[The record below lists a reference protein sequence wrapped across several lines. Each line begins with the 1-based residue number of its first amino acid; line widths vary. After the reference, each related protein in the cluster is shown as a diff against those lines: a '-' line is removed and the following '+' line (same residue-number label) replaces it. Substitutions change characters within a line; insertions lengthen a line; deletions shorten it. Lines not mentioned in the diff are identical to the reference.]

1 MTEPNPFEMTSTLV
15 AIPSVSFEEA
25 AIVDFLHN
33 RLNQIPWLETS
44 RIGDNLIAR
53 TNMEKGQRLL
63 LGGHTDTVPANN
75 NLEPRLEGETLWGL
89 GAADMKGGLAVMLSL
104 AEAIPSP
111 AFDMT
116 YLFYARE
123 EVAAEHSGLKD
134 IVDAAPELLDA
145 DLALLGEPTSGTV
158 EAGCQGTMRF
168 VLELKGERA
177 HTARPWMGVN
187 AIHRLDKALNVLNEY
202 KERKPVIEGC
212 EYHEALQAVR
222 IEGGV
227 AGNVVPDSVAL
238 TFNHRVAPDRD
249 LEEAEDFIRSLFS
262 SIIAPEDSLILVDS
276 APPAKPGLSNPML
289 ASMIGKHDLQAR
301 AKLGWTDVAFF
312 DQRGIPAANFGPG
325 DATLAHTQEER
336 ITKPAVDSCYL
347 VLKNLIETG
356 L

>member
-15 AIPSVSFEEA
+15 GIPSVSFEEA
-25 AIVDFLHN
+25 AIVDFLHD

-53 TNMEKGQRLL
+53 TNMEKGRRLL
-63 LGGHTDTVPANN
+63 LGGHPDTVPANN

-104 AEAIPSP
+104 AEAVPSP

-187 AIHRLDKALNVLNEY
+187 AIHRLDKALDVLNEY

-249 LEEAEDFIRSLFS
+249 LEEAEDFIRTLFS
-262 SIIAPEDSLILVDS
+262 SILTSEDSLTLVDS

-336 ITKPAVDSCYL
+336 ITKAAVDSCYL

>member
-25 AIVDFLHN
+25 AIVDFLHD

-134 IVDAAPELLDA
+134 IVDAAPELLEA

-262 SIIAPEDSLILVDS
+262 SIITPEDSLTLVDS

>member
-134 IVDAAPELLDA
+134 IVDAAPELLEA

-262 SIIAPEDSLILVDS
+262 SIITPEDSLTLVDS

>member
-33 RLNQIPWLETS
+33 RLNKIPWLETS

-75 NLEPRLEGETLWGL
+75 NLAPRLEGETLWGL

-134 IVDAAPELLDA
+134 IVDAAPELLEA

-262 SIIAPEDSLILVDS
+262 SIITPEDSLTLVDS

>member
-33 RLNQIPWLETS
+33 RLNKIPWLETS

-145 DLALLGEPTSGTV
+145 DLVLLGEPTSGTV

-262 SIIAPEDSLILVDS
+262 SIIAPEDSLTLVDS

>member
-25 AIVDFLHN
+25 AIVDFLHE
-33 RLNQIPWLETS
+33 RLDKVPWLETT

-53 TNMEKGQRLL
+53 TEMGKNQRLL

-75 NLEPRLEGETLWGL
+75 NLEARLEGETLWGL
-89 GAADMKGGLAVMLSL
+89 GSADMKGGLAVMLSL
-104 AEAIPSP
+104 AESISSP

-134 IVDAAPELLDA
+134 IVSESPGLLNA

-168 VLELKGERA
+168 LLELKGQRA
-177 HTARPWMGVN
+177 HTARPWMGIN
-187 AIHRLDKALNVLNEY
+187 AIHRLDKVLEVLNDYE
-202 KERKPVIEGC
+202 ERKPVIEGC
-212 EYHEALQAVR
+212 EYREALQAVR

-227 AGNVVPDSVAL
+227 AGNVVPDKVSL

-249 LEEAEDFIRSLFS
+249 LEEAEIFIRSIFS
-262 SIIAPEDSLILVDS
+262 SMLTSADELKLVDS

-289 ASMIGKHDLQAR
+289 ASMIGKHDLQVR

-347 VLKNLIETG
+347 VLKSLIENG

>member
-25 AIVDFLHN
+25 AIVDFLHD
-33 RLNQIPWLETS
+33 RLNQIPWLETT

-168 VLELKGERA
+168 ILELKGERA

-262 SIIAPEDSLILVDS
+262 SIITPEDTLTLEDS

-336 ITKPAVDSCYL
+336 ITKAAVDSCYL

>member
-1 MTEPNPFEMTSTLV
+1 MTSTLV

-33 RLNQIPWLETS
+33 RLNRVPWLETS

-53 TNMEKGQRLL
+53 TNMEKGRRLL

-168 VLELKGERA
+168 ILELKGERA

-202 KERKPVIEGC
+202 RGRKPVIEGC

-222 IEGGV
+222 IEGGI

-262 SIIAPEDSLILVDS
+262 SIITPEDSLTLVDS

-336 ITKPAVDSCYL
+336 ITKAAVDSCYL

>member
-33 RLNQIPWLETS
+33 RLNRIPWLETS

-53 TNMEKGQRLL
+53 TNMERGQRLL

-168 VLELKGERA
+168 ILELKGERA

-222 IEGGV
+222 IEGGI

-249 LEEAEDFIRSLFS
+249 LEQAEDFIRSLFS
-262 SIIAPEDSLILVDS
+262 SIIAPEDSLTLVDS

-289 ASMIGKHDLQAR
+289 ASMIGKYDLQAR

-336 ITKPAVDSCYL
+336 ITKAAVDSCYL